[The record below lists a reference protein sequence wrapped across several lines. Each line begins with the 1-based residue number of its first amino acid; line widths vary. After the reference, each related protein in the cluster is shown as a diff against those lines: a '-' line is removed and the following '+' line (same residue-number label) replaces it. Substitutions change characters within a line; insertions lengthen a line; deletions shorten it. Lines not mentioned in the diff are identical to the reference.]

1 MKYGI
6 VSADDHVQETPDLWT
21 SRLSKSKW
29 GDRIPHL
36 QEQEDGSQAWLI
48 DGQRLAMRGVASTGA
63 AMPDRNLEP
72 SRWDEVP
79 PSAYAPSERLMA
91 MDADGV
97 DCQVLY
103 PTVPGVS
110 GEALGAIEDPELELA
125 CVQAYNDWL
134 VEEWSGSSSR
144 LVPQCLI
151 PISSPEAAA
160 VEVERAFSRGHRG
173 VVMPGTPW
181 NLKNVPH
188 INESDWNPLWETCQ
202 EVGVPVCLHSGS
214 SEKVMLKP
222 WEGFTPNLAAAMDG
236 VTGPVSSVAI
246 LANLLFSPIL
256 TRFPGLK
263 FVLAETS
270 LAWGAYLLE
279 TADHQFERQ
288 RLHLEDYK
296 LKPSELFR
304 RQCYMTGWYDQAGLM
319 VRQYLGIEN
328 ILWESNFPRANS
340 TWPSTRDYV
349 QRSFEGI
356 PQEERQMMLVGNAA
370 KLYKLQERQ

>member
-29 GDRIPHL
+29 GNRIPHPE
-36 QEQEDGSQAWLI
+36 EQEDGSQTWVI
-48 DGQRLAMRGVASTGA
+48 DGQRLAMRGVASVGA

-79 PSAYAPSERLMA
+79 PSAYVPSERLAA

-110 GEALGAIEDPELELA
+110 GEVFGAIEDPDLELA

-134 VEEWSGSSSR
+134 VEEWSGSSPR

-160 VEVERAFSRGHRG
+160 IEVQRAVGRGHRG

-181 NLKNVPH
+181 NLKNMPH
-188 INESDWNPLWETCQ
+188 INEPDWNPLWENCQ
-202 EVGVPVCLHSGS
+202 DMRVPVCFHSGS
-214 SEKVMLKP
+214 SEKIMLKP
-222 WEGFTPNLAAAMDG
+222 WEGFTPNLAAAMND

-256 TRFPGLK
+256 TRFLSLK

-288 RLHLEDYK
+288 RLHAEGYEM
-296 LKPSELFR
+296 KPSELFR

-356 PQEERQMMLVGNAA
+356 PQEEQRMMLVGNAA
-370 KLYKLQERQ
+370 KLYRL